1 MNDSTLQQES
11 NRAPICGDVP
21 PGDDSPQFGALDI
34 VEAFTA
40 LRHELRGQTKESRA
54 LAELIQGA
62 ATNIQSLE
70 SKLRHGVTDT
80 PVDDDRSGD
89 ATAAK
94 PLVQAIIETDQQLSR
109 AVSAIAQWEANRKLR
124 AEADFKA
131 VESYFAGMNRLARWL
146 ARPLFAFITEQRSVP
161 DSSAQNPAVTGLDLV
176 LARLRRMMN
185 EHDIERVD
193 VVGQPFDASI
203 MYAIGIIETADYPS
217 GHVAEQLSPAYRWR
231 GGLLRFADVR
241 IAK

>member
-11 NRAPICGDVP
+11 NGTPICRDVP

-40 LRHELRGQTKESRA
+40 MRHELRGQTKESRA

-62 ATNIQSLE
+62 AANIQSLE
-70 SKLRHGVTDT
+70 SKLRHCVTDT
-80 PVDDDRSGD
+80 PVDDDSSGN

-94 PLVQAIIETDQQLSR
+94 PLVLSIIETDHQLSR
-109 AVSAIAQWEANRKLR
+109 AAAAIAQWEANCKLR
-124 AEADFKA
+124 AEAETKA
-131 VESYFAGMNRLARWL
+131 VERYFAGMNPLARWW
-146 ARPLFAFITEQRSVP
+146 ARPLLTFITEQRSVP
-161 DSSAQNPAVTGLDLV
+161 DSSAQSPAITGLDLV
-176 LARLRRMMN
+176 LAKLRRMMN
-185 EHDIERVD
+185 EHDIERLD
-193 VVGQPFDASI
+193 VVGQPFDANI
-203 MYAIGIIETADYPS
+203 MYAIGTIETADYSP

-241 IAK
+241 LAK

>member
-11 NRAPICGDVP
+11 NGTPICEKVP
-21 PGDDSPQFGALDI
+21 PTDDSPQFGALDI

-40 LRHELRGQTKESRA
+40 MRHELRGHTKESRA
-54 LAELIQGA
+54 LAELVQGA
-62 ATNIQSLE
+62 ASNIQSLE
-70 SKLRHGVTDT
+70 SKLRLSTAAPSVE
-80 PVDDDRSGD
+80 DDRSD
-89 ATAAK
+89 VATAAK
-94 PLVQAIIETDQQLSR
+94 PLVLAIIETDHQLSR
-109 AVSAIAQWEANRKLR
+109 AVSAIAQWETTRKLR
-124 AEADFKA
+124 AEADTKA
-131 VESYFAGMNRLARWL
+131 VEHYFMGMNRLARWW
-146 ARPLFAFITEQRSVP
+146 ARPLFTFMMEQRSVP

-185 EHDIERVD
+185 EHDIERLD
-193 VVGQPFDASI
+193 VVGQPFDAST
-203 MYAIGIIETADYPS
+203 MYAIGVIETADCPS